1 MMNNLVILSPEA
13 KQAVAQVKNASDK
26 FEKSVEK
33 LIKLEI
39 LKAKGASAEDIE
51 KLLKED

>member
-1 MMNNLVILSPEA
+1 MNNPVILSVGAER
-13 KQAVAQVKNASDK
+13 AVTKIKNSAER

-39 LKAKGASAEDIE
+39 LKAKGITDVEELE
-51 KLLKED
+51 KLLKE